1 MQRQLKL
8 KEILARILC
17 EEIEQEKRS
26 VYNPTMLAGCD

>member
-17 EEIEQEKRS
+17 EEIEQEKGS
-26 VYNPTMLAGCD
+26 VYN